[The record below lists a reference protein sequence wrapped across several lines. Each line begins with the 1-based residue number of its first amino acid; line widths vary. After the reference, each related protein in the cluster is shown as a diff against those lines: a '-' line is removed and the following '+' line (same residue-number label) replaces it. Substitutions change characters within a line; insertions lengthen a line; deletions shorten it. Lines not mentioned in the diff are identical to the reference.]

1 MKSAA
6 EIREKI
12 ESLKTEVKELDS
24 KKKEFEE
31 EKIKL
36 LEKIALGDESKK
48 QSLWKLLKKIAD
60 VEAEIRVKESQLE
73 VLRDKTLPEIEQLEA
88 LESFQVK
95 YRKCKN
101 LLEEIKEMIKDSKAL
116 TSLIEEAEKLKE
128 WKDAFEMKLR
138 AFVLLNQEL
147 FNSLQEEKINVA
159 EEITSESL
167 KEDRENLRGLLKEI
181 DSKFWQ
187 IIKQL
192 YDTAKELYTFMGSE
206 MFLIESAYP
215 LKPKTDKL
223 NKIEEFSPN
232 GRYKREYDLGEWR
245 LYERNNNTGEYNILL
260 SISLNKPDWP
270 S

>member
-73 VLRDKTLPEIEQLEA
+73 VLRDKTLPEAERIEELHTLQEK
-88 LESFQVK
+88 VK
-95 YRKCKN
+95 RHGEFLKEIEEMIGNVYDVTP
-101 LLEEIKEMIKDSKAL
+101 LLEKVQELKKWKDSF
-116 TSLIEEAEKLKE
+116 EE
-128 WKDAFEMKLR
+128 KLR
-138 AFVLLNQEL
+138 ASVMLNQEL
-147 FNSLQEEKINVA
+147 FSLLQDKP
-159 EEITSESL
+159 EIKEVSL
-167 KEDRENLRGLLKEI
+167 DTLKKDRKNLR
-181 DSKFWQ
+181 SKLHEFSNSFW
-187 IIKQL
+187 
-192 YDTAKELYTFMGSE
+192 EE
-206 MFLIESAYP
+206 MKKIYEAVQEVYNFVSNEMLLIESSYP
-215 LKPKTDKL
+215 LKHRLKL
-223 NKIEEFSPN
+223 TEIKEFSASK
-232 GRYKREYDLGEWR
+232 RYMRIYDPVTGQWT
-245 LYERNNNTGEYNILL
+245 LYEKNNDTGKYDILR
-260 SISLNKPDWP
+260 SVGIDKPDWP